1 MALTLSKEALKE
13 SLTADKAGAALTKIQ
28 DARVFKQMG
37 TLLMIAGAV
46 ALGLFVFFWS
56 QEPAYTPL
64 YTGLDAKATA
74 EATDMLRAAQIP
86 AQTHAARHHPGEAPS
101 VDVRFGDDSNVDV
114 ALLEDAVAGQQPVEI
129 VDQLREFMAA
139 SADVV
144 HELLRQI
151 LMHPAR
157 PEIGRME
164 PRARSALIEDH
175 QLLALLEAP
184 ERRRQRADVH
194 GLGRDV
200 PGLRRDR
207 LRRAGSRGGRH
218 LSAGLRRRR

>member
-56 QEPAYTPL
+56 QKPAYTPL

-86 AQTHAARHHPGEAPS
+86 FQLDQATGAIS
-101 VDVRFGDDSNVDV
+101 V
-114 ALLEDAVAGQQPVEI
+114 
-129 VDQLREFMAA
+129 
-139 SADVV
+139 
-144 HELLRQI
+144 
-151 LMHPAR
+151 
-157 PEIGRME
+157 PE
-164 PRARSALIEDH
+164 
-175 QLLALLEAP
+175 
-184 ERRRQRADVH
+184 
-194 GLGRDV
+194 
-200 PGLRRDR
+200 
-207 LRRAGSRGGRH
+207 
-218 LSAGLRRRR
+218 